1 MRTSYRLVLII
12 GSLVMLVLAMFFLGL
27 LMGRDPAGLTE
38 VITGGEE
45 MNIYKLIGFAIFFLL
60 FLILFMTGLS
70 GEKSPRIIIHETEMG
85 QVRIAVTAVESL
97 ALRAIDKIRGVKEA
111 TVAVEAE
118 NEGLRFEVE
127 IVSNPDPERNLPQL
141 TSEIR
146 SKLADYIHET
156 VGIPVIDSTVT
167 VTKVTTESRAR
178 VE

>member
-1 MRTSYRLVLII
+1 MQASYRLVLII

-27 LMGRDPAGLTE
+27 LMGRDPVGLTE

-45 MNIYKLIGFAIFFLL
+45 MSLYKLIGSATFFLL
-60 FLILFMTGLS
+60 FLLMLMTALS
-70 GEKSPRIIIHETEMG
+70 GKKSPRTVIHETEMG
-85 QVRIAVTAVESL
+85 EVRIAFSAVESL

-111 TVAVEAE
+111 TVTVEAE
-118 NEGLRFEVE
+118 SDGLRFEVE
-127 IVSNPDPERNLPQL
+127 VVSNPDLNLPQL

-156 VGIPVIDSTVT
+156 VGIPVTGSTVT
-167 VTKVTTESRAR
+167 VTKITTESRAR

>member
-12 GSLVMLVLAMFFLGL
+12 GSLVMLALAMFFLSL
-27 LMGRDPAGLTE
+27 LMGSDPVGLTE

-45 MNIYKLIGFAIFFLL
+45 MNLYRLIGFGLFVLL
-60 FLILFMTGLS
+60 FLLLFLTGLS
-70 GEKSPRIIIHETEMG
+70 GETSPRTVIHETEMG
-85 QVRIAVTAVESL
+85 EVRIAFSAVESL

-111 TVAVEAE
+111 TVSVEAE
-118 NEGLRFEVE
+118 SDGLRFAVE
-127 IVSNPDPERNLPQL
+127 IVSSPDLNLPQL

-156 VGIPVIDSTVT
+156 VGIPVTGSTVT
-167 VTKVTTESRAR
+167 VTRVTTESRAR